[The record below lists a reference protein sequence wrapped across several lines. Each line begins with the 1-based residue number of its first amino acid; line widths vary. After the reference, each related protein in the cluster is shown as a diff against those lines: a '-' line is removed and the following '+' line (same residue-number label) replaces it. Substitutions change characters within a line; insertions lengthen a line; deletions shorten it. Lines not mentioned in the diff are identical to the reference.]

1 MQTKKVAIDMN
12 ALMKDCYEMQLAN
25 IKDTQAMIS
34 PELMTKVI
42 EQIQNANKIY
52 VVGMRSSFTAA
63 YALSQ
68 GLNQLL
74 GNCDM
79 AANSQ
84 GTFEDKV
91 LDITEDDL
99 LIAISFPRYSKYTVE
114 LFKAL
119 KEERNVHT
127 IAITAED
134 DSPMQMHADILIPC
148 KHNSMSI
155 HNSMSGAMFVVELI
169 LTAISSSMP
178 EKTKLRLNEAA
189 GIFKKLKFHL
199 QYSEE

>member
-1 MQTKKVAIDMN
+1 MQTKKVAVDMN
-12 ALMKDCYEMQLAN
+12 ALIKDCYDMQLTN
-25 IKDTQAMIS
+25 IKETQTLLT
-34 PELMTKVI
+34 PELMSKVV
-42 EQIQNANKIY
+42 EQIQQANKIY

-74 GNCDM
+74 GNCDL

-84 GTFEDKV
+84 GAFEDKV
-91 LDITEDDL
+91 LDIGDEDL

-119 KEERNVHT
+119 KEERNVNT
-127 IAITAED
+127 IAITAAE
-134 DSPMQMHADILIPC
+134 DSPMQMHADTLIPC
-148 KHNSMSI
+148 KYDSLSI
-155 HNSMSGAMFVVELI
+155 HNSMTGAMFVVELI

-178 EKTKLRLNEAA
+178 EKTKMRLNEAA

>member
-1 MQTKKVAIDMN
+1 MQTKKTSIDI
-12 ALMKDCYEMQLAN
+12 ATLMKDCYEMQVAN
-25 IKDTQAMIS
+25 ITNTQELLK
-34 PELMTKVI
+34 PELIMQVV

-74 GNCDM
+74 GNCDL

-91 LDITEDDL
+91 LDINENDL

-119 KEERNVHT
+119 KEERNVKT
-127 IAITAED
+127 IAITAEE

-148 KHNSMSI
+148 HHNSLSI
-155 HNSMSGAMFVVELI
+155 HNSMTGAMYIIELI
-169 LTAISSSMP
+169 LAAISSSMP
-178 EKTKLRLNEAA
+178 EKTKIRLNEAA

-199 QYSEE
+199 QYSDD

>member
-1 MQTKKVAIDMN
+1 MQTKKVNIDMST
-12 ALMKDCYEMQLAN
+12 LMKDCYEMQIAN
-25 IKDTQAMIS
+25 IHNTQALLS
-34 PELMTKVI
+34 PELMARVV
-42 EQIQNANKIY
+42 EQIQKANKIY
-52 VVGMRSSFTAA
+52 IVGMRSSFTAA

-74 GNCDM
+74 GNCDL

-119 KEERNVHT
+119 KEERNVNT
-127 IAITAED
+127 IAITAEE
-134 DSPMQMHADILIPC
+134 DSPMQVYADILLPC
-148 KHNSMSI
+148 HHNSLSLHNSMT
-155 HNSMSGAMFVVELI
+155 GAMFIVELI
-169 LTAISSSMP
+169 LAAISTSMP
-178 EKTKLRLNEAA
+178 EKAKLRLNEAA

-199 QYSEE
+199 QYNEE

>member
-1 MQTKKVAIDMN
+1 MQTKKVNIDIST
-12 ALMKDCYEMQLAN
+12 LMKDCYDMQIAN
-25 IKDTQAMIS
+25 ITKTQAMLT
-34 PELMTKVI
+34 PELMMQVL
-42 EQIQNANKIY
+42 EQIQTANKIY

-91 LDITEDDL
+91 LDISEDDL

-119 KEERNVHT
+119 KEERNVKT
-127 IAITAED
+127 IAITAEE
-134 DSPMQMHADILIPC
+134 DSPMQMYADILIPC
-148 KHNSMSI
+148 QHNSLSLHNSMT
-155 HNSMSGAMFVVELI
+155 GAMFIVELI

-178 EKTKLRLNEAA
+178 EKTKMRLNEAA